1 MKKHPI
7 FFMIVILLFMA
18 MACNFG
24 GGDDADEA
32 ESSSETTGN
41 SESSDS
47 PGPATA
53 AAKELE
59 SEKESES
66 AADESN
72 PEATPSLAPTPT
84 EETPPTEEPP
94 AEPAA
99 EATEASM
106 EDQGS
111 GSSSGSAGAGAA
123 GSGNDGA
130 SGSSDA
136 WGESGSG
143 QQTACDHPYFPMR
156 TGSTWTFVNG
166 ADTMVWVI
174 TDVQGDLDNASAM
187 MTNTIDNVVIEY
199 KWDCSSENGLS
210 SFDFATLGIQD
221 LGTEVTMDNMVL
233 EGTFLLPADQL
244 ELGAAWNLVLDGVLN
259 ISQEAGGQTM
269 EITAN
274 MVSDQNFTVAGSD
287 PVTFENQTVDG
298 LQIEESNL
306 ISILMNVAG
315 TEVAQDVSIGSLLQL
330 GRGIGIIR
338 QDYTSDF
345 GAETQELISF
355 YIP

>member
-1 MKKHPI
+1 
-7 FFMIVILLFMA
+7 
-18 MACNFG
+18 
-24 GGDDADEA
+24 
-32 ESSSETTGN
+32 
-41 SESSDS
+41 
-47 PGPATA
+47 
-53 AAKELE
+53 
-59 SEKESES
+59 
-66 AADESN
+66 
-72 PEATPSLAPTPT
+72 
-84 EETPPTEEPP
+84 
-94 AEPAA
+94 
-99 EATEASM
+99 M

-111 GSSSGSAGAGAA
+111 SGSSGSGGAT
-123 GSGNDGA
+123 GSG
-130 SGSSDA
+130 S

-187 MTNTIDNVVIEY
+187 MTNTIDNIVIEY

-274 MVSDQNFTVAGSD
+274 LVSDQHFTVTGSD
-287 PVTFENQTVDG
+287 PVSFEDQTVDG
-298 LQIEESNL
+298 LQVEESNAL
-306 ISILMNVAG
+306 SIVMNVAG
-315 TEVAQDVSIGSLLQL
+315 TEVAQDLSLGSIMQL
-330 GRGIGIIR
+330 GYGIGIVR

-345 GAETQELISF
+345 GAESQELISF

>member
-1 MKKHPI
+1 MKKHPV
-7 FFMIVILLFMA
+7 FFMMVILLFLA

-41 SESSDS
+41 SESADS

-59 SEKESES
+59 KEESSDS
-66 AADESN
+66 AAESD

-84 EETPPTEEPP
+84 EEPPPAEAPTEEATAVPTE
-94 AEPAA
+94 EPAA

-111 GSSSGSAGAGAA
+111 SGSSGSGGAT
-123 GSGNDGA
+123 GSG
-130 SGSSDA
+130 S

-210 SFDFATLGIQD
+210 SFDFASLGIQD

-269 EITAN
+269 NITAN
-274 MVSDQNFTVAGSD
+274 LVSNQNFMVAGSD

-298 LQIEESNL
+298 LQIEESNQL
-306 ISILMNVAG
+306 SILMNVAG

>member
-1 MKKHPI
+1 
-7 FFMIVILLFMA
+7 
-18 MACNFG
+18 
-24 GGDDADEA
+24 
-32 ESSSETTGN
+32 
-41 SESSDS
+41 
-47 PGPATA
+47 
-53 AAKELE
+53 
-59 SEKESES
+59 
-66 AADESN
+66 
-72 PEATPSLAPTPT
+72 
-84 EETPPTEEPP
+84 
-94 AEPAA
+94 
-99 EATEASM
+99 
-106 EDQGS
+106 
-111 GSSSGSAGAGAA
+111 
-123 GSGNDGA
+123 
-130 SGSSDA
+130 
-136 WGESGSG
+136 
-143 QQTACDHPYFPMR
+143 MR